1 MRIRYAPAVVGLACG
16 VPQRLPRHLCLGEIV
31 LFSGN
36 PTGRSMMI
44 PLSCAVHRC
53 TSHGTYLSDLGFRF
67 RFKFR
72 FVLNAMHMYT
82 IKTYITAY

>member
-1 MRIRYAPAVVGLACG
+1 
-16 VPQRLPRHLCLGEIV
+16 
-31 LFSGN
+31 
-36 PTGRSMMI
+36 MMI

-82 IKTYITAY
+82 IKTYIIAYYIYYSLLLQPISKETRLEMVIENGDRNGNWREVRL